1 MKRTI
6 LIAAL
11 MAATLLAASSFAFG
25 QANDE
30 QAIRQTLNE
39 LMTALSKNDVDTAGR
54 IYADDYVIGL
64 GDGSST
70 TKAQRLNAIKAGDLK
85 YQTLVFDALKV
96 RQYGNTAVANY
107 HVTGKTI
114 TRAGEQPV
122 NSQAMVVLVKN
133 GGRWQVVS
141 SQLTDIPA
149 GPSTAVDEKTL
160 NQFMDDYFVALRK
173 NSADAVE
180 PFFAGEY
187 LRVGPDGSTLTK
199 EQAVGAMRS
208 GDLKYESV
216 VAEGRT
222 WRTFGN
228 DTAIVTSQATL
239 KASHKGQDMSGTY
252 RATTVLRRVG
262 DRWVII
268 STQLSPLVAK

>member
-1 MKRTI
+1 MKR
-6 LIAAL
+6 L
-11 MAATLLAASSFAFG
+11 LLAMVMLVATTTFGFG

-30 QAIRQTLNE
+30 AAIRQTLTE
-39 LMTALSKNDVDTAGR
+39 LMNALSRDDIDTAGR

-64 GDGSST
+64 ADGSST

-85 YQTLVFDALKV
+85 YQTLVFDGLKV

-107 HVTGKTI
+107 RVTGKTI

-133 GGRWQVVS
+133 GNRWQVVS
-141 SQLTDIPA
+141 SQLTDNPA
-149 GPSTAVDEKTL
+149 TPSGAVDEKTL
-160 NQFMDDYFVALRK
+160 NQFMDNYFAALRK
-173 NSADAVE
+173 NSAAEVG

-187 LRVGPDGSTLTK
+187 LRVGPDGSTLNK
-199 EQAVGAMRS
+199 EQAVGAMSS

-216 VAEGRT
+216 VAEERT

-228 DTAIVTSQATL
+228 DTAIVTSKATL

-252 RATTVLRRVG
+252 RATTVLRKVG
-262 DRWVII
+262 ERWVIV
-268 STQLSPLVAK
+268 STHLSPLAVK

>member
-6 LIAAL
+6 LIAAIL
-11 MAATLLAASSFAFG
+11 VAASSVGFG
-25 QANDE
+25 QSNDE
-30 QAIRQTLNE
+30 QAIRKTLTE
-39 LMTALSKNDVDTAGR
+39 LMDALSKSDVETAGR

-64 GDGSST
+64 ADGSST

-85 YQTLVFDALKV
+85 YQTLVFDGLKV

-133 GGRWQVVS
+133 GERWQVVS

-149 GPSTAVDEKTL
+149 SSSSAVDEKSL
-160 NQFMDDYFVALRK
+160 NQFMDDYFVALLK

-180 PFFAGEY
+180 PFFGSEY

-199 EQAVGAMRS
+199 EQAVGALRS
-208 GDLKYESV
+208 GDLKYASV
-216 VAEGRT
+216 TAEGRT

-228 DTAIVTSQATL
+228 DTAIVNSRATV
-239 KASHKGQDMSGTY
+239 KASHKGQDIGGIY

-262 DRWVII
+262 DRWVIV
-268 STQLSPLVAK
+268 STQLSPLAVK

>member
-6 LIAAL
+6 MIAVML
-11 MAATLLAASSFAFG
+11 FAASSFGFG
-25 QANDE
+25 QTKDE

-39 LMTALSKNDVDTAGR
+39 LMTALSNNDVDTAGR

-64 GDGSST
+64 ADGSST
-70 TKAQRLNAIKAGDLK
+70 TKAQRLNAIKSGDLK
-85 YQTLVFDALKV
+85 YQSLMFDNLTV

-107 HVTGKTI
+107 RVTGKTI

-122 NSQAMVVLVKN
+122 NSQAMVILVKN
-133 GGRWQVVS
+133 RNRWQIVS
-141 SQLTDIPA
+141 SQLTDITSSQS
-149 GPSTAVDEKTL
+149 GPVDEKTL
-160 NQFMDDYFVALRK
+160 NQFMNDYFVALMK
-173 NSADAVE
+173 NSADAVG

-199 EQAVGAMRS
+199 EQAVAAISS

-228 DTAIVTSQATL
+228 DTAIVTSRATV
-239 KASHKGQDMSGTY
+239 KASLKGQDMSGTY

-268 STQLSPLVAK
+268 STQLSPLAAN

>member
-11 MAATLLAASSFAFG
+11 IATMLLAASSFAFG
-25 QANDE
+25 QAKDE
-30 QAIRQTLNE
+30 QAIRQTLTE
-39 LMTALSKNDVDTAGR
+39 LMTALSNNDVDAAGR

-64 GDGSST
+64 PDGSST
-70 TKAQRLNAIKAGDLK
+70 TKAQRLNAIKSGDLK

-141 SQLTDIPA
+141 SQLTDIA
-149 GPSTAVDEKTL
+149 ASPSSAVDEKAL
-160 NQFMDDYFVALRK
+160 NQFMDDYFVALMK

-180 PFFAGEY
+180 PFFGGDY
-187 LRVGPDGSTLTK
+187 LRVGPDGSTLNK
-199 EQAVGAMRS
+199 EQAIAAMRS

-228 DTAIVTSQATL
+228 DTAIVTSRATL
-239 KASHKGQDMSGTY
+239 KASLKGQDMSGTY
-252 RATTVLRRVG
+252 RATTVLRKMG
-262 DRWVII
+262 DRWVIV
-268 STQLSPLVAK
+268 STHLSRLAAQ